1 MLLFCF
7 YFVDYE
13 LDLRNLKLLLS
24 KNLLYKYIN
33 FFIRSQTNNSLE
45 KIILPQSKLGKNKNQ
60 IISLYLCHKNQF
72 MQFSE
77 SRNASRWIIIF
88 ASFLIIILILW
99 NTYTFFQIF
108 KQEERLKMNLWA
120 NAQKTLINA
129 GENTDLELPLQIF
142 SNNTSIPIM
151 LTENDS
157 IINSINID
165 EAIVDDKQKSTRFL
179 GGLKSEN
186 DPIEIE
192 YVSGKFQYLYYGD
205 SELLKK
211 LKYYPIALLLIIV
224 LFAALVYNF
233 YKSTKMATQNKLWA
247 GMAKETAHQIGT
259 PLTSL
264 VGWVEIL
271 KSENVDEATTS
282 EIEKDIERLQTITER
297 FSKIGSEPKL
307 ENKDIIEETQKSYDY
322 LQSRFSK
329 QIEFSFSGPKA
340 PVIVLFNPVLHSWTI
355 ENLVKN
361 AIDAMKGRGKLAL
374 EVLHEG
380 GLVKINISDTGN
392 GIPKNKYKSVF
403 EPGFT
408 TKKRGW
414 GLGLSLTRR
423 IVEEY
428 HKGTIKVLQSEIGKG
443 TTMQVCF
450 KVTELI

>member
-1 MLLFCF
+1 
-7 YFVDYE
+7 
-13 LDLRNLKLLLS
+13 
-24 KNLLYKYIN
+24 
-33 FFIRSQTNNSLE
+33 
-45 KIILPQSKLGKNKNQ
+45 
-60 IISLYLCHKNQF
+60 
-72 MQFSE
+72 MQFSK
-77 SRNASRWIIIF
+77 SRNTSRWIIIF
-88 ASFLIIILILW
+88 ASFLIISLILW

-120 NAQKTLINA
+120 NAYKTLMNA
-129 GENTDLELPLQIF
+129 GETTDVELPLQIF
-142 SNNTSIPIM
+142 SNNTSIPIIR
-151 LTENDS
+151 TENDT
-157 IINSINID
+157 ILDAVNID
-165 EAIVDDKQKSTRFL
+165 EEIVNDKQKIKVFL
-179 GGLKSEN
+179 NGLKNEN
-186 DPIEIE
+186 HPIVIE
-192 YVSGKFQYLYYGD
+192 YVPGKFQYLYYGN
-205 SELLKK
+205 SALLNK

-271 KSENVDEATTS
+271 KSENVDEATTN

-329 QIEFSFSGPKA
+329 QIEFSFTGPKA
-340 PVIVLFNPVLHSWTI
+340 PVIVLFNPTLHSWTI

-361 AIDAMKGRGKLAL
+361 AIDAMKGRGKLTL

-380 GLVKINISDTGN
+380 GYVRINISDTGN
-392 GIPKNKYKSVF
+392 GIPKNQFKSVF

-414 GLGLSLTRR
+414 GLGLSLTKR

-428 HKGTIKVLQSEIGKG
+428 HKGTIKVLHSEIGKG
-443 TTMQVCF
+443 TTMQVSF